1 MARGRLRIYLGAAP
15 GVGKTVAM
23 LDEGRRR
30 LARGTD
36 VVVGLVETHGR
47 EHTAEMIEGLDVLPR
62 TQLDYRGT
70 TFEEMDLDGLLTR
83 RPTVALV
90 DELAHTNAPGSRHEK
105 RWQDIDELLD
115 AGIDVIST
123 VNIQHLESL
132 NDVVESITGVVQRE
146 TVPDAVVRR
155 ADQIELV
162 DMSPEALRRRM
173 AHGNVYKAE
182 KVDAALA
189 NYFRVGNLSALREL
203 ALLWLADRVEEG
215 LGRYRADHGIDSSW
229 PTRERVVVAL
239 SGGPEGETLLRRGAR
254 IASRGAGGELLA
266 LHVARS
272 DGLSGPPLPT
282 LASLRRL
289 TDELGGSWRTV
300 TGEDP
305 SEAILDVAR
314 GVNASQVVIGSTRRP
329 RWRTL
334 AVPSTTEEVI
344 THSGDI
350 DVHVVTHSFAH
361 GRGWRVTRA
370 ALPRR
375 RVRLGYAAAVLGPL
389 ALTGLLVLVPQDPG
403 LPLTVP
409 LYLLATVLVALLGG
423 IGPALV
429 GAVLSSLLLNWFFTH
444 PVGTLT
450 ISQPENAVA
459 LVVFVLVAIVVAF
472 VVHTSARR
480 AERALAAQRESAALA
495 ELTHTLL
502 GSTDQMTVLLQF
514 ALDMFGAQRAVVVRR
529 ATADLPVEVVAEVV
543 ADPEAA
549 PDARHDSGP
558 GARHDAGHDSG
569 PDSGPGARH
578 DEGPGARHDA
588 RHDSGHDSGPGARHD
603 SGPGGPRG
611 SGPAP
616 PEDDEQ
622 THATADDE
630 HDLVLVGVPVP
641 ADRQRLLAAFAAHA
655 GAILQR
661 RTLQRAAGEAA
672 VLARDNSARTAL
684 LSAVSH
690 DLRTPLAGIKAAIGS
705 LRSSEVTFSAEDE
718 AELQAAIEDSADRL
732 DALIGNLLDMSRLQ
746 AGALVAAPRLV
757 DLGEVVPATVAAVS
771 DPDRVDWSL
780 DPDARLVLADPGLLD
795 RVLGNVVENALHH
808 QPPPGRVR
816 IATSGLGGRTQMR
829 VVDSGPGVPEE
840 ARERIFLPFQ
850 RQGDAPS
857 GDGVGLGLAVARG
870 LAEAMDGEVSAEETP
885 GGGLTMVIELPN
897 TRSPLE
903 EPAHG

>member
-47 EHTAEMIEGLDVLPR
+47 EHTAQMVEGLEVLPR
-62 TQLDYRGT
+62 VRREHRGVT
-70 TFEEMDLDGLLTR
+70 LEEMDLGGLLAR
-83 RPTVALV
+83 RPAVALV

-132 NDVVESITGVVQRE
+132 NDVVEAITGVVQQE
-146 TVPDAVVRR
+146 TVPDEVVRR

-173 AHGNVYKAE
+173 AHGNIYKAE

-215 LGRYRADHGIDSSW
+215 LGRYRADHGIDSTW

-254 IASRGAGGELLA
+254 IASRGAGGELIA

-272 DGLSGPPLPT
+272 DGLSGPSLPG
-282 LASLRRL
+282 LAALRRL
-289 TDELGGSWRTV
+289 TDELGGSWHTV

-305 SEAILDVAR
+305 AEAILDVAR

-350 DVHVVTHSFAH
+350 DVHVVTHSFAA

-375 RVRLGYAAAVLGPL
+375 RVRLGYAAAVVAPVL
-389 ALTGLLVLVPQDPG
+389 LTSLLVLLPQDPD

-423 IGPALV
+423 IGPAVV
-429 GAVLSSLLLNWFFTH
+429 GAVTASLLLNWFFLD
-444 PVGTLT
+444 PVRTLT
-450 ISQPENAVA
+450 ISEPENALA
-459 LVVFVLVAIVVAF
+459 LLVFVLVALAVAF

-480 AERALAAQRESAALA
+480 AERAVAAQRESAALA

-502 GSTDQMTVLLQF
+502 GSTDQMTVLLEH
-514 ALDMFGAQRAVVVRR
+514 AVDMFGAQRALVVRR
-529 ATADLPVEVVAEVV
+529 GTADLPAQVVAEVTSET
-543 ADPEAA
+543 ATTPDGPAA
-549 PDARHDSGP
+549 P
-558 GARHDAGHDSG
+558 GA
-569 PDSGPGARH
+569 
-578 DEGPGARHDA
+578 
-588 RHDSGHDSGPGARHD
+588 
-603 SGPGGPRG
+603 PGGPG
-611 SGPAP
+611 SAP
-616 PEDDEQ
+616 SPDWEQ

-630 HDLVLVGVPVP
+630 HDLVLVGVQVP

-661 RTLQRAAGEAA
+661 RALQQVAGEAA
-672 VLARDNSARTAL
+672 ALARDSSARTAL

-705 LRSSEVTFSAEDE
+705 LRSSEVTFSPEDE
-718 AELQAAIEDSADRL
+718 AELEAAIEESADRL

-746 AGALVAAPRLV
+746 AGALVASSRPV
-757 DLGEVVPATVAAVS
+757 DLGEVVPAAVAAVS
-771 DPDRVDWSL
+771 EPDRVDWSL
-780 DPDARLVLADPGLLD
+780 DPAARVVIADPGLLD
-795 RVLGNVVENALHH
+795 RVLGNVVENALRH
-808 QPPPGRVR
+808 QPSPGRVR
-816 IATSGLGGRTQMR
+816 VSTSGLGGRTEIR
-829 VVDSGPGVPEE
+829 VCDTGPGVPEE
-840 ARERIFLPFQ
+840 ARDRIFLPFQ
-850 RQGDAPS
+850 RHGDAPS

-870 LAEAMDGEVSAEETP
+870 LAEAMGGEVSAEETP
-885 GGGLTMVIELPN
+885 GGGLTMVIELP
-897 TRSPLE
+897 SAE
-903 EPAHG
+903 EAPHG

>member
-1 MARGRLRIYLGAAP
+1 MARGRHRIYLGAAP

-47 EHTAEMIEGLDVLPR
+47 AHTAEMIEGLEVLPR
-62 TQLDYRGT
+62 VRREHRGVT
-70 TFEEMDLDGLLTR
+70 LEEMDLDGLLAR

-105 RWQDIDELLD
+105 RWQDIEDLLD

-132 NDVVESITGVVQRE
+132 NDVVESITGVVQQE
-146 TVPDAVVRR
+146 TVPDEVARR

-173 AHGNVYKAE
+173 AHGNIYKAE

-203 ALLWLADRVEEG
+203 ALLWLADRVDEG

-266 LHVARS
+266 VHVARA
-272 DGLSGPPLPT
+272 DGLSGPPLPG
-282 LASLRRL
+282 LAALRRL
-289 TDELGGSWRTV
+289 TEELGGSWHTV
-300 TGEDP
+300 TGADP
-305 SEAILDVAR
+305 AEAILDVAR
-314 GVNASQVVIGSTRRP
+314 GVNASQVVIGSTRRK

-334 AVPSTTEEVI
+334 LVPSTTEEVI

-350 DVHVVTHSFAH
+350 DVHVVTHSFAA
-361 GRGWRVTRA
+361 GRGWRVARA

-375 RVRLGYAAAVLGPL
+375 RVRLGYAAALVGPL
-389 ALTGLLVLVPQDPG
+389 MLTGLLTLLPQDPG

-409 LYLLATVLVALLGG
+409 LYLLVTVLVALLGG
-423 IGPALV
+423 IGPAIV
-429 GAVLSSLLLNWFFTH
+429 GALASSGLLNWFFLE
-444 PVGTLT
+444 PVRTLT
-450 ISQPENAVA
+450 ISEPENALA
-459 LVVFVLVAIVVAF
+459 LVVFVAVAVVVAF

-480 AERALAAQRESAALA
+480 AERAVAAQRESAALA

-502 GSTDQMTVLLQF
+502 GSTDQMTVLLEH
-514 ALDMFGAQRAVVVRR
+514 AVDMFGAQRATVVRR
-529 ATADLPVEVVAEVV
+529 ATPEARAEVVAEVASDTV
-543 ADPEAA
+543 AP
-549 PDARHDSGP
+549 PDDSRGP
-558 GARHDAGHDSG
+558 GA
-569 PDSGPGARH
+569 
-578 DEGPGARHDA
+578 
-588 RHDSGHDSGPGARHD
+588 
-603 SGPGGPRG
+603 
-611 SGPAP
+611 PASA
-616 PEDDEQ
+616 DWEQ

-630 HDLVLVGVPVP
+630 HDLVLVGVQVP

-661 RTLQRAAGEAA
+661 RALQQAAGEAA
-672 VLARDNSARTAL
+672 VLARDSSARTAL

-705 LRSSEVTFSAEDE
+705 LRSSEVTFSPEDE
-718 AELQAAIEDSADRL
+718 AELEAAIEDSADRL

-746 AGALVAAPRLV
+746 AGALVASPRPV
-757 DLGEVVPATVAAVS
+757 DLGEVVPAAVASVTE
-771 DPDRVDWSL
+771 PDRVDWSL
-780 DPDARLVLADPGLLD
+780 DPAARVVIADPGLLD
-795 RVLGNVVENALHH
+795 RVLGNVVENALRH

-816 IATSGLGGRTQMR
+816 VSTSGLGGRTEIR
-829 VVDSGPGVPEE
+829 VCDTGPGVPEE

-850 RQGDAPS
+850 RHGDAPS

-885 GGGLTMVIELPN
+885 GGGLTMVIELP
-897 TRSPLE
+897 SAE
-903 EPAHG
+903 EGPHG

>member
-30 LARGTD
+30 IARGTD

-47 EHTAEMIEGLDVLPR
+47 PHTAEMTDGLEVVPR
-62 TQLDYRGT
+62 ARLGHRGT
-70 TFEEMDLDGLLTR
+70 SFEEMDLDALLAR

-90 DELAHTNAPGSRHEK
+90 DELAHTNAPGSRNEK
-105 RWQDIDELLD
+105 RWQDIDELLG

-146 TVPDAVVRR
+146 TVPDEVVRR

-173 AHGNVYKAE
+173 AHGNIYKAE

-215 LGRYRADHGIDSSW
+215 LGRYRADHGIDASW

-239 SGGPEGETLLRRGAR
+239 SGGPEGEALLRRGAR

-272 DGLSGPPLPT
+272 DGLSGPPLPE

-289 TDELGGSWRTV
+289 TEELGGSWHTV
-300 TGEDP
+300 TGEEP
-305 SEAILDVAR
+305 AEAILDVAR
-314 GVNASQVVIGSTRRP
+314 GVNASQVVIGSTRRA

-344 THSGDI
+344 TRSGDI

-361 GRGWRVTRA
+361 GRGWRVSRS

-375 RVRLGYAAAVLGPL
+375 RVRLGYAAAIVGPVT
-389 ALTGLLVLVPQDPG
+389 LTGLLALLPEDPD

-409 LYLLATVLVALLGG
+409 LYLLATVLIALLGG
-423 IGPALV
+423 IGPAVV
-429 GAVLSSLLLNWFFTH
+429 GAVASSMLLNWFFLE
-444 PVGTLT
+444 PVRTLT
-450 ISQPENAVA
+450 ISEPENAFA
-459 LVVFVLVAIVVAF
+459 LAVFVVVAVLVAF

-480 AERALAAQRESAALA
+480 AERAVAAQRESAALA

-502 GSTDQMTVLLQF
+502 GSTDQMTVLLEH
-514 ALDMFGAQRAVVVRR
+514 ALDMFGAQRALVLRR
-529 ATADLPVEVVAEVV
+529 ATAQTPAEVVAEVASDTV
-543 ADPEAA
+543 VR
-549 PDARHDSGP
+549 PDDS
-558 GARHDAGHDSG
+558 
-569 PDSGPGARH
+569 
-578 DEGPGARHDA
+578 
-588 RHDSGHDSGPGARHD
+588 
-603 SGPGGPRG
+603 RG
-611 SGPAP
+611 SGAPASP
-616 PEDDEQ
+616 DGEQ
-622 THATADDE
+622 THATADDD
-630 HDLVLVGVPVP
+630 HDLVIVGAPVP
-641 ADRQRLLAAFAAHA
+641 ADRERLLAAFATHA

-661 RTLQRAAGEAA
+661 RALQQTAGEAKA
-672 VLARDNSARTAL
+672 LARDSSARTAL

-718 AELQAAIEDSADRL
+718 AELEAAIEDSADRL

-746 AGALVAAPRLV
+746 AGALVATPRPV
-757 DLGEVVPATVAAVS
+757 DLGEVVPAAVASVTE
-771 DPDRVDWSL
+771 PDRVDWSL
-780 DPDARLVLADPGLLD
+780 DPLARFVVADPGLLD
-795 RVLGNVVENALHH
+795 RVLGNVVENALRH
-808 QPPPGRVR
+808 QPLPGRVR
-816 IATSGLGGRTQMR
+816 VSTSGLGGRTQVR
-829 VVDSGPGVPEE
+829 VCDTGPGVPED
-840 ARERIFLPFQ
+840 AREEIFLPFQ
-850 RQGDAPS
+850 RHGDAPS

-870 LAEAMDGEVSAEETP
+870 LAEAMGGQLSAEETP
-885 GGGLTMVIELPN
+885 GGGLTMVIELP
-897 TRSPLE
+897 SAQE
-903 EPAHG
+903 ADHG